1 MMEKEQALKA
11 SDQRKRAIIYCRV
24 STEKQGQDGESLE
37 YQEEKCRL
45 YALAHDIDVVDVLKE
60 AKSGYIHY
68 TLREKLTLAR
78 QLVRDGFVHII
89 IVWDLRRF
97 SRNFVHSSMIFEEIE
112 SAGGEV
118 VSVSENIDNSLTGKL
133 IRSILAWSAESERE
147 KIVEY
152 ANRHWQAR
160 LEQNLPM
167 ATGRAP
173 YGWKWQ
179 DKEKSRYVIN
189 KEEATVRFSIVTMFI
204 DQDMSIRAIAHKLT
218 EDGVLPPA
226 KSRGAKVKSTAW
238 QPSTVHKMLCDV
250 ENIGILRICK
260 SKKALTAKG
269 TETREPNSNMK
280 TVADGIPAII
290 PIGLYELAQYKLKH
304 NQADKSKMHRKPE
317 DFLLK
322 GHIICKTCGCRMT
335 GTYKHR
341 VGATDAYYRCCKVN
355 NKYDA
360 CPDLVE
366 ISANKLNKL
375 VWEDCCRVFE
385 SIELIRDTIHANIE
399 RDLQNL
405 LENTR
410 GKQLYQQLQEEIIFA
425 EEERAK
431 YPQGSYYYNLIS
443 QDLQHKQTQLSKYE
457 QEYKNSEIT
466 VQMLGMYQQNVMSFL
481 EFLTTMKGRYQEAS
495 FTEQCNALDVLRVT
509 VHVHAAPQVTPPII
523 CVETDK
529 EWLSLREAAALA
541 GISEKI
547 VWHRASR
554 GEFRTYKRE
563 ESRRCTFVHR
573 DEFNRFL
580 STLKIHPQHLR
591 DNIGSRVE
599 IDYAPILTGVQ
610 SSLIYTLVPMRSF
623 IAG

>member
-1 MMEKEQALKA
+1 MVLAENVKPH
-11 SDQRKRAIIYCRV
+11 KRAVIYCRV
-24 STEKQGQDGESLE
+24 STPGQEQDGESLE

-45 YALAHDIDVVDVLKE
+45 YALAHDIDVIEVLKE

-68 TLREKLTLAR
+68 SLREKLTLAR
-78 QLVRDGFVHII
+78 QLVRDGFVHMI

-97 SRNFVHSSMIFEEIE
+97 SRNFVHSAMIFEEIE

-118 VSVSENIDNSLTGKL
+118 VSVSENIDNTLTGKL

-152 ANRHWQAR
+152 ANRHWQTR
-160 LEQNLPM
+160 LEQNLPL

-179 DKEKSRYVIN
+179 DKEKTRYGIN
-189 KEEATVRFSIVTMFI
+189 KEEATVRFSIFNMFI

-218 EDGVLPPA
+218 EDSVLPPA

-260 SKKALTAKG
+260 SKKVVTAKG
-269 TETREPNSNMK
+269 TETRELNSNMK
-280 TVADGIPAII
+280 IVPGGIPAII
-290 PIGLYELAQYKLKH
+290 PIELYELAQYKLK
-304 NQADKSKMHRKPE
+304 NNRADKSKVHRKPE

-322 GHIICKTCGCRMT
+322 GHIVCKTCGRRMA
-335 GTYKHR
+335 GSYRHR
-341 VGATDAYYRCCKVN
+341 VADPEPYYRCCNVN

-366 ISANKLNKL
+366 MSASKLNKL

-410 GKQLYQQLQEEIIFA
+410 GKQLLVQLQEEIAFA

-431 YPQGSYYYNLIS
+431 YPHGSYYYNLIS
-443 QDLQHKQTQLSKYE
+443 QDLQHKQTHRLKYE
-457 QEYKNSEIT
+457 EEYKNSKVM
-466 VQMLGMYQQNVMSFL
+466 VQMLDVYQQNIMNFL
-481 EFLTTMKGRYQEAS
+481 GFLTTMKGRYQEAS
-495 FTEQCNALDVLRVT
+495 FKEQRNALDVLRVT
-509 VHVHAAPQVTPPII
+509 VHIHAAPQVTPPIT
-523 CVETDK
+523 CLETEK
-529 EWLSLREAAALA
+529 EWLSLREAATLS
-541 GISEKI
+541 GVSEKV

-554 GEFRTYKRE
+554 GEFKTCKRE

-573 DEFNRFL
+573 DEFNHFL

-591 DNIGSRVE
+591 DNIEARVE

-610 SSLIYTLVPMRSF
+610 SSLM
-623 IAG
+623 